1 MIKKLNPTTIIPKEL
16 YVKRK
21 ADKQLKD
28 TIDNMGRPA
37 SILVSRQM
45 GKTNLLLNAKRD
57 MENESTKFIYIDLS
71 NSSFSDIRECFRYII
86 DTAIDIHL
94 DTFEDI
100 EDEILERREK
110 NRLPQREH
118 EHELRLLLKAFNGK
132 IIIILDEIDS
142 MKKYNFSDHF
152 FSQIRSV
159 YFASRENY
167 PEFKNLTYIL
177 SGVLEPS
184 EIIHDK
190 TKSPFNISEKI
201 YLNDFTLEEYNSF
214 ISRIDLDFL
223 KNKEIVDKIYE
234 WSNGHPRITWDII
247 SNLEDTFIE
256 NGVVEIQDVDNIVN
270 HIYIKHSDTPP
281 IDNIKNLIAEDIN
294 LAQSILDI
302 KQEIYLNISDAIKN
316 KLYLFGI
323 VEIYDNEELTLKNKI
338 LDENLSEEF
347 LKNIIYSNK
356 SSFEI
361 AQQYFN
367 EGKYDEAIVEYMRFV
382 DEKDISEVEKYI
394 SYMNTGLCLYY
405 LSDYKE
411 AFKYMSEV
419 TINKDKDPYN
429 YYTNEANQCLC
440 LLSMEKYEKC
450 LEKCDLILKY
460 NQPSHSMKAY
470 LYQANVYSN
479 YKIKKNKEKMT
490 VSINNGLNE
499 IHNFSPKGINEKNV
513 VNTILVSFYYLQS
526 SVFKRDND
534 FINMKI
540 SLEKIL
546 NLQLIEY
553 EPMILIELISLDTKD
568 KEVYIQ
574 KFFDTIKNNN
584 IEINDFEQLKYSRN
598 IIYQYV
604 DILIEEDNVTLLKE
618 FLNFCQNTYT
628 EYFSSKCS
636 VLLNTSEYFFFTEDK
651 KDKALKISRYSLNF
665 RENEK
670 IFMSCYKDIYS
681 LIVNYYYLVD
691 YTDLKENYLIFLDF
705 IIENSLYK
713 HLNYT
718 DYFLLSQS
726 IHQFMEKKQITDAT
740 NAINKIDIILENMNN
755 EFELFKTN
763 FLDIKHKLAR
773 GEEERLRLSNECL
786 LTIKKH
792 EKNNE
797 LFPDDFKKN
806 INYLGRF
813 HTDYY
818 IKNVKKETYVRAEA
832 KVGNNDK
839 CPCGSGKKYKKCCK
853 NK

>member
-1 MIKKLNPTTIIPKEL
+1 MKKLNPTTVIPKEL
-16 YVKRK
+16 YVERK
-21 ADKQLKD
+21 ADEQLKK
-28 TIDNMGRPA
+28 TINNMGRPA

-94 DTFEDI
+94 DIFEEI

-118 EHELRLLLKAFNGK
+118 EHELRLLLKVFSGK

-214 ISRIDLDFL
+214 ISRIDLEFL
-223 KNKEIVDKIYE
+223 KNKEIVNKIYE
-234 WSNGHPRITWDII
+234 WTNGHPRITWDII
-247 SNLEDTFIE
+247 SNLEDIFIE
-256 NGVVEIQDVDNIVN
+256 NGVIEIQDVDNIVN
-270 HIYIKHSDTPP
+270 NLYIKHSDTPP

-302 KQEIYLNISDAIKN
+302 KEKIYLNISDAIKN

-323 VEIYDNEELTLKNKI
+323 VEIYDTEELTLKNKI
-338 LDENLSEEF
+338 LEENLSEEF
-347 LKNIIYSNK
+347 LKNIIYSSK

-361 AQQYFN
+361 AQEYFN
-367 EGKYDEAIVEYMRFV
+367 ESKYDEAIVEYMRFV
-382 DEKDISEVEKYI
+382 NQKDISEAQEYI

-411 AFKYMSEV
+411 ALKYMSEV
-419 TINKDKDPYN
+419 TIDKDKDPHN
-429 YYTNEANQCLC
+429 YYTNETNQCLC
-440 LLSMEKYEKC
+440 LFSMEKYEEC
-450 LEKCDLILKY
+450 LEKCNLILNY
-460 NQPSHSMKAY
+460 NQPLHSMKAY
-470 LYQANVYSN
+470 LYQANVYAN
-479 YKIKKNKEKMT
+479 YKINKNREKMT
-490 VSINNGLNE
+490 VSINNGLDE
-499 IHNFSPKGINEKNV
+499 INSFSPKGINEKNI
-513 VNTILVSFYYLQS
+513 VNTMLVSFYYLQF

-534 FINMKI
+534 FTNMKI
-540 SLEKIL
+540 SLEKIS

-553 EPMILIELISLDTKD
+553 ESLVLIELIHLDLEN
-568 KEVYIQ
+568 KEEYIQ
-574 KFFDTIKNNN
+574 KFFDSIKNNATA
-584 IEINDFEQLKYSRN
+584 INDFDKLKYSRN
-598 IIYQYV
+598 IIYEYV
-604 DILIEEDNVTLLKE
+604 SILIEEDNISLLKE

-636 VLLNTSEYFFFTEDK
+636 VLLNTSKYFFFSKDK
-651 KDKALKISRYSLNF
+651 KEKALEISQYSLKF
-665 RENEK
+665 EDNEK
-670 IFMSCYKDIYS
+670 ILKSCYKNIYA
-681 LIVNYYYLVD
+681 LIVHYYYLVD
-691 YTDLKENYLIFLDF
+691 ATKLKENYLIYINF
-705 IIENSLYK
+705 IIDNSLYK
-713 HLNYT
+713 YLTYSDYT
-718 DYFLLSQS
+718 LLSQS
-726 IHQFMEKKQITDAT
+726 IYKFMKRKQITDAT
-740 NAINKIDIILENMNN
+740 DAINKIDIILENMNS
-755 EFELFKTN
+755 EFELYKTN
-763 FLDIKHKLAR
+763 FLDIKHKLAQ

-786 LTIKKH
+786 ITIKKH
-792 EKNNE
+792 EKNND
-797 LFPDDFKKN
+797 LFPDDFKRH

-818 IKNVKKETYVRAEA
+818 IKNVKKETYVRAEV